1 MKKFVLAALTA
12 GVIMVSGQ
20 AAFADSNTVKV
31 KLDSAD
37 VVFSGQQPVI
47 VNGRTLI
54 PLRGVFEKM
63 GYDIAWDGQTKTA
76 TLTAEGTTVKVAANA
91 TAFDVNGKS
100 TALDVPAQI
109 MNGSMMLPLRAIGEA
124 AGANVSWDGASKT
137 VSINTSAAD
146 VNSLVAAS
154 DYLVAYSKA
163 TSQLDDVKKL
173 WKELESLNGEITAT
187 ELQNYRVKLYN
198 AGESVKSVK
207 AAVERLTPPDN
218 LKELHQVRLSS
229 LDKLSEMIDVLIDYC
244 DGNISEEKA
253 MDKISEISVDSD
265 ELTRKSN
272 ELLEQ
277 ITIK

>member
-1 MKKFVLAALTA
+1 MKKIVLAALTA